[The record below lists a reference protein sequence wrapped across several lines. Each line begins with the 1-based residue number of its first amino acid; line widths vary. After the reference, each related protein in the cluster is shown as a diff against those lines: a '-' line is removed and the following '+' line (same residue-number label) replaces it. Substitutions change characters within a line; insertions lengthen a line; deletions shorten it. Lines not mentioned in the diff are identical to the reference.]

1 MISTNHTVI
10 PTDPFHCVGT
20 FIPQDL
26 IYTSRRVSGQEGADI
41 GLVNAVE
48 DTAELALKR
57 AKETCLRIAQ
67 NGPLG
72 VRGAKTVIDA
82 SYGLEIS
89 EATEL
94 SMKFRESLTHTND
107 FNEALRAFVE
117 KNRPVFTGT

>member
-1 MISTNHTVI
+1 MVSTNHTV
-10 PTDPFHCVGT
+10 PTDPYHYIGT
-20 FIPQDL
+20 LILQDL

-48 DTAELALKR
+48 DTAELALQR
-57 AKETCLRIAQ
+57 AKETCIRIAK

-94 SMKFRESLTHTND
+94 SMKFREPLTYTND

-117 KNRPVFTGT
+117 KSRPVFTGT